1 MQCPRG
7 HGVLQAKKYEGI
19 VVERCP
25 QCSGRWFD
33 HSELEQLEE
42 TEERDDDMR
51 AGTIEWKTREGS
63 LACPKCGA
71 AMKAFDYRLYDLE
84 LDACPEQHGYWLD
97 SGEEESVRDAV
108 EDRVKEI
115 EDAREAEV
123 AWGAFLY
130 KMRKPSWLDRVNR
143 LLRG

>member
-1 MQCPRG
+1 
-7 HGVLQAKKYEGI
+7 
-19 VVERCP
+19 
-25 QCSGRWFD
+25 
-33 HSELEQLEE
+33 
-42 TEERDDDMR
+42 
-51 AGTIEWKTREGS
+51 
-63 LACPKCGA
+63 
-71 AMKAFDYRLYDLE
+71 MKAFDYRLYGLE
-84 LDACPEQHGYWLD
+84 LDACPQQHGYWLD